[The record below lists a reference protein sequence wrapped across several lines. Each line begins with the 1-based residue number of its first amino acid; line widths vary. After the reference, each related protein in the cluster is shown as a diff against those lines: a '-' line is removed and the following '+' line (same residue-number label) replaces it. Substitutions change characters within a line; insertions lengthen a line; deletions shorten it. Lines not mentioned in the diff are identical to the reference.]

1 MAKAAKNNKSIIL
14 EGLEVFYNEKTD
26 SLNLISTD
34 PDLPKGNFFMKVK
47 EGTPTD
53 VALRSLFAEKTGNSK
68 PLGNDLTSELPKE
81 TVTLTDIELRKN
93 YDRYTF
99 PIGVA
104 KDQKSVTFKINRGN
118 FLTSVLISGVPG
130 CGKSVI
136 TEQILRKAEIS
147 GVPVLKLER
156 PTTNR
161 RPEDFTFQ
169 EKINAELKQFKTDL
183 ENIFFGDQVRTEP
196 TLVIIDGLEHY
207 LNFPEDT
214 DDYYQVIRWQENV
227 EELVKLLRLSRSKS
241 VVFVMTVQRPT
252 HYLMERLTPCLT
264 MNIVGQQDT
273 VSSAIVL
280 GTNDAVKLR
289 NGNFI
294 TKIGTEMK
302 GMKAYHPALKSD
314 WV

>member
-1 MAKAAKNNKSIIL
+1 MAKAAKNNKSITL

-34 PDLPKGNFFMKVK
+34 PDLPKGDFFMKVK

-53 VALRSLFAEKTGNSK
+53 IALRNLFAEKTGNSK

-81 TVTLTDIELRKN
+81 TVILTDIELRKN
-93 YDRYTF
+93 YERYTF

-104 KDQKSVTFKINRGN
+104 KDQESVTFKINQGN
-118 FLTSVLISGVPG
+118 FTTSILISGVPG
-130 CGKSVI
+130 CGKTVI

-147 GVPVLKLER
+147 DIPVLKLKQ
-156 PTTNR
+156 PPTNR
-161 RPEDFTFQ
+161 SAEEDFALK
-169 EKINAELKQFKTDL
+169 EKINDELNQFKTEL
-183 ENIFFGDQVRTEP
+183 ENLFFGDKARTEP
-196 TLVIIDGLEHY
+196 TIVIIDGLEHY

-214 DDYYQVIRWQENV
+214 NNYHQVIRWQEKV
-227 EELVKLLRLSRSKS
+227 EELVKLLRLSRSKN
-241 VVFVMTVQRPT
+241 VVFVMTAQRPT

-264 MNIVGQQDT
+264 MNIVGKQET

-294 TKIGTEMK
+294 IKIGTQMK
-302 GMKAYHPALKSD
+302 GMKAYHPAMKSD
-314 WV
+314 